1 MRSFRSRIPVAP
13 APGDP
18 LPRWGPST
26 LAAILL
32 SFFLAVPGIAQE
44 PTAATPL
51 TGTVRSAPD
60 GGGVSGAEVRIPGL
74 GLQAFSDATGRFR
87 FPSLPPGTHRV
98 EVERIGYR
106 PASVEVTLDA
116 DPARNA
122 PVEIHLEPDPL
133 LLSELVV
140 STSGELRRR
149 AETPASVGSIQ
160 GEAIREVN
168 PNPGVRPPR
177 RRGADPRPGPPPG
190 GWRWSASG
198 PRWRSPWMRRFE
210 RGDPIPSSPPF
221 PAGGWWRRGPR
232 AGVASSPSASPAC
245 AREADREAEPRW
257 VAPCAAPAPPG
268 MRGGWRHALPGRP
281 SCPR

>member
-168 PNPGVRPPR
+168 PNHPAEIR
-177 RRGADPRPGPPPG
+177 
-190 GWRWSASG
+190 
-198 PRWRSPWMRRFE
+198 